1 MNAPERDRLSAAG
14 EAACEGARRAQ
25 RARSASLE
33 TRLMGPAPTG
43 APGDVNGIITM
54 I

>member
-14 EAACEGARRAQ
+14 AAAGEGGAGAQ

-33 TRLMGPAPTG
+33 TRLMGSRPPRGPWAMSMG
-43 APGDVNGIITM
+43 
-54 I
+54 